1 MRWIWGDSYCKASA
15 RSGVCGGEWGV
26 GGCRGVVRIGLPG
39 KGSIRS
45 QADCRVCMRAQSLQL
60 CPLFVTNP
68 IGRSLSGSSVHWILQ
83 ARILEKVSISSF
95 RGSSQ
100 SRDEARSSS
109 FPALADGFFTT
120 SATGWSICGTTRC

>member
-1 MRWIWGDSYCKASA
+1 MLG
-15 RSGVCGGEWGV
+15 SGGWGV
-26 GGCRGVVRIGLPG
+26 VVGWSGLDFLE
-39 KGSIRS
+39 KEALDHRQTAECACVLSRFS
-45 QADCRVCMRAQSLQL
+45 CVR
-60 CPLFVTNP
+60 LFVTNP

-83 ARILEKVSISSF
+83 ARILEEVSISSF

-100 SRDEARSSS
+100 PRDVARSSS